1 MEYKKNPS
9 KDLSKWKG
17 ALTHLGLAMSIGAVL
32 VAFEWKAYEESP
44 LLTITDTNS
53 NWEEDF
59 IPPIT
64 FVTPPPPQVV
74 PPQIQVI
81 DDAVKINHLEF
92 PNIDIDLPGNEPIAA
107 IELEEP
113 PKEIAPE
120 IVDFTEVMA
129 SFKGGMDAWYNYLKS
144 NLKYPRQEQ
153 KLGIEG
159 TVIVR
164 FVINTDGS
172 IQDAEIVRSASEGL
186 DQAALAVI
194 KNSPNWNPG
203 KNGGRAVRSR
213 MTIPIKFKL
222 Q

>member
-1 MEYKKNPS
+1 MEHKKNPS
-9 KDLSKWKG
+9 KDLTNWKG
-17 ALTHLGLAMSIGAVL
+17 ALTHLGLAMSISAVL
-32 VAFEWKAYEESP
+32 VAFEWKAYDESP
-44 LLTITDTNS
+44 LLTITEQNS
-53 NWEEDF
+53 DWEDDF

-64 FVTPPPPQVV
+64 FVTPPPPPAV
-74 PPQIQVI
+74 PPQIQVL
-81 DDAVKINHLEF
+81 DNSVKIDQLEF
-92 PNIDIDLPGNEPIAA
+92 PNIDIDLPSNEPIAA

-120 IVDFTEVMA
+120 IVDFSEVIA
-129 SFKGGMDAWYNYLKS
+129 SFKGGMEAWYEYLKS
-144 NLKYPRQEQ
+144 NLKYPHQEQ

-186 DQAALAVI
+186 DRAALSVI

-203 KNGGRAVRSR
+203 KNSGRAVRSR

-222 Q
+222 N

>member
-1 MEYKKNPS
+1 MEHKKNPS

-32 VAFEWKAYEESP
+32 VAFEWKAYDESP
-44 LLTITDTNS
+44 LLTITDQNS

-64 FVTPPPPQVV
+64 FVTPPPPPVV

-81 DDAVKINHLEF
+81 DNAVKIDQVEF
-92 PNIDIDLPGNEPIAA
+92 PNIDIDLPSNEPITA

-129 SFKGGMDAWYNYLKS
+129 SFKGGMEAWYNYLKT

-194 KNSPNWNPG
+194 KNSPNWSPG